1 MKKTIKTPVLAVVF
15 LILATL
21 LATFCGIFANSLTA
35 NANSSSGA
43 YTFYLEGYDVVYDV
57 SDNMSI
63 AVTEDITV
71 HYTGYSST
79 GILRDIPVN
88 NGAQVRNVH
97 VMKYEDNNLVAVP
110 YATQIE
116 DSNFLTVDIGDTKN
130 KTGKSEKYHLTYEY
144 RITNSSVNS
153 GKVAVNPI
161 GTGWECEINNA
172 TATLILPDGFKSATL
187 YYGKVGSTTTH
198 DFTQTINADGRV
210 QLSTSLPDLQKF
222 SGATFDLTF
231 EEGAISAYF
240 DVTPYYSLIA
250 LAVLLVVA
258 IIVKL
263 LVFNGDSLTP
273 IVNFEAPDKLNPLMM
288 GKYIDNIINNGD
300 ITSMIFYWASKGYL
314 KINFDDENDPTF
326 IRIVKALPPDT
337 PSYEQHLFY
346 GMFGKNDTV
355 KPSQLKNKFYVTVNA
370 VKSEVNAA
378 AGKLYKSSSLGI
390 SILFAVLASFVLGIT
405 PMLIAVCGFSYIYIF
420 GFVSLIPSLILYAV
434 AESAVYNRLKHKT
447 KTKLG
452 LYGALLLITAAF
464 AALYCF
470 IIPQQIMSWVVSL
483 LLFVGCSLIVMLAT
497 TMVSRTKEYVEK
509 LNMIVGFKNF
519 IQLAEKDK
527 LEAML
532 EDDPQFYYNILPY
545 AQVLGVSDIWE
556 DKFQEITVQPPEWA
570 TSSLAERVLT
580 FHIINS
586 MIKSSM
592 VSATA
597 NMVSR
602 PSSSGINGGGFGG
615 GGGGFSGGGFG
626 GGGGRGR

>member
-1 MKKTIKTPVLAVVF
+1 MKKTIKTPVVTVVF
-15 LILATL
+15 LILATVF
-21 LATFCGIFANSLTA
+21 AAFCGIFANSLTA
-35 NANSSSGA
+35 NANSSAGA
-43 YTFYLEGYDVVYDV
+43 YTFYLEGYDVVYDI
-57 SDNMSI
+57 SDNLSI

-88 NGAQVRNVH
+88 NGAQVRSVH
-97 VMKYEDNNLVAVP
+97 VMKYEGSSLVAVP
-110 YATQIE
+110 YATQID
-116 DSNFLTVDIGDTKN
+116 DSNYLTVDIGDTKN
-130 KTGKSEKYHLTYEY
+130 KTDKSEKYHLTYEY
-144 RITNSSVNS
+144 RITNSSVSS

-161 GTGWECEINNA
+161 GTGWECEIRNA

-187 YYGKVGSTTTH
+187 FYGKVGSTTTH
-198 DFTQTINADGRV
+198 NFTQTINADGRV
-210 QLSTSLPDLQKF
+210 QLSADLHDLQKY

-240 DVTPYYSLIA
+240 DITPYYSLIV
-250 LAVLLVVA
+250 LAALLVIA
-258 IIVKL
+258 IVLKFI
-263 LVFNGDSLTP
+263 VFNGDSLTP

-314 KINFDDENDPTF
+314 KINFDDEKDPTF
-326 IRIVKALPPDT
+326 IRIVKALPNDT

-346 GMFGKNDTV
+346 GMFGKNDTI

-378 AGKLYKSSSLGI
+378 AGKLYKSSSLGV
-390 SILFAVLASFVLGIT
+390 SILFAVLAALFLGLT
-405 PMLIAVCGFSYIYIF
+405 PMLVAVCGFSYIYIL
-420 GFVSLIPSLILYAV
+420 GFVALIPALILYAV
-434 AESAVYNRLKHKT
+434 AESGVYNKLKFKT
-447 KTKLG
+447 KSKLG
-452 LYGALLLITAAF
+452 LYAALFLITAAF
-464 AALYCF
+464 AALYCL
-470 IIPQQIMSWVVSL
+470 IVPQQIMSWVVSL
-483 LLFVGCSLIVMLAT
+483 LLFVGSSLTIVIAT
-497 TMVSRTKEYVEK
+497 TMVTRTKDYVEK

-532 EDDPQFYYNILPY
+532 EEDPQFYYNILPY

-556 DKFQEITVQPPEWA
+556 DKFQEITVEPPQWA
-570 TSSLAERVLT
+570 TTSFAERVLT

-586 MIKSSM
+586 MIRSSM
-592 VSATA
+592 VNTTA

-615 GGGGFSGGGFG
+615 GGGFSGGGFG